1 MIRNLSGTV
10 KLWLSIE
17 FYSHADDVISSESD
31 CFVDLVIRL
40 SN

>member
-10 KLWLSIE
+10 KLTLIE
-17 FYSHADDVISSESD
+17 FYSHADDVTSSKSD
-31 CFVDLVIRL
+31 CFVDLVARL